1 MGRAEQV
8 GRKPLE
14 ALGSLGRGVGE
25 RLCRGPPQVWDTA
38 PGLGPLEPGYLLSN
52 PRGATSQLYHL
63 GPGTFLL

>member
-8 GRKPLE
+8 GRKPPE

-38 PGLGPLEPGYLLSN
+38 PGLITLDLEHSSSEPQFHH
-52 PRGATSQLYHL
+52 P
-63 GPGTFLL
+63 